1 MQYIHAGMWLA
12 LGRGHGWSMSGG
24 SQEGLV
30 LGKPPLT
37 PLSPAPHEIPPSPQG
52 EKEFKQHR
60 SQKKKG
66 SAGWNRCSRQYFFV
80 GFCFF
85 FLLLLA
91 AAWVSQVP
99 GWVAARVGGG
109 CGVAAGL
116 GGGSSAK
123 ATSPG
128 CGWGSLDLKR

>member
-52 EKEFKQHR
+52 EKEFKQHL
-60 SQKKKG
+60 SQKKKKG
-66 SAGWNRCSRQYFFV
+66 LLGGIGVLASIFF
-80 GFCFF
+80 FF

-116 GGGSSAK
+116 WGGSSAK

>member
-60 SQKKKG
+60 SQKKKRVCWVE
-66 SAGWNRCSRQYFFV
+66 SVFSPVFFCW
-80 GFCFF
+80 FLFF
-85 FLLLLA
+85 FSCCCSLLLGSVRCLDG
-91 AAWVSQVP
+91 WLP
-99 GWVAARVGGG
+99 G
-109 CGVAAGL
+109 
-116 GGGSSAK
+116 
-123 ATSPG
+123 
-128 CGWGSLDLKR
+128 

>member
-52 EKEFKQHR
+52 EKEFKQHL
-60 SQKKKG
+60 SQKKKKG
-66 SAGWNRCSRQYFFV
+66 LLGGIGVLASI
-80 GFCFF
+80 FF
-85 FLLLLA
+85 FFFSCCCSLLLGSVRCLDG
-91 AAWVSQVP
+91 WLP
-99 GWVAARVGGG
+99 G
-109 CGVAAGL
+109 
-116 GGGSSAK
+116 
-123 ATSPG
+123 
-128 CGWGSLDLKR
+128 

>member
-24 SQEGLV
+24 SLEGLV

-37 PLSPAPHEIPPSPQG
+37 PFSPAPHGIPPSPQG

-66 SAGWNRCSRQYFFV
+66 LLGGIGFLASIC
-80 GFCFF
+80 FCFF
-85 FLLLLA
+85 FSCRCSLLLGSVRCLDG
-91 AAWVSQVP
+91 WLP
-99 GWVAARVGGG
+99 GWGAG
-109 CGVAAGL
+109 CGVAAG
-116 GGGSSAK
+116 
-123 ATSPG
+123 
-128 CGWGSLDLKR
+128 WGAVPQLKRRLQAVDGAPWT

>member
-24 SQEGLV
+24 SLEGLV

-37 PLSPAPHEIPPSPQG
+37 PFSPAPHGIPPSPQG

-66 SAGWNRCSRQYFFV
+66 LLGGIGFLASIC
-80 GFCFF
+80 FCFF
-85 FLLLLA
+85 LPLLA

-109 CGVAAGL
+109 VWCGGGV

>member
-37 PLSPAPHEIPPSPQG
+37 PFSPAPHGIPPSPQG

-66 SAGWNRCSRQYFFV
+66 LLGGI
-80 GFCFF
+80 GFLASICFCCFF
-85 FLLLLA
+85 PAVARCCLGRSG
-91 AAWVSQVP
+91 AWMGGCP
-99 GWVAARVGGG
+99 GGG
-109 CGVAAGL
+109 RGVVWRR
-116 GGGSSAK
+116 GGGRFLS
-123 ATSPG
+123 
-128 CGWGSLDLKR
+128 